1 MSQVAEVLID
11 VPEQQAT
18 APVEDGDASAGTAAA
33 DQQEGNA
40 DPGEP
45 SPDPEASAPAGEAGE
60 PEATASAEA
69 AGETGPTPEGGM
81 EEQDGGAVAASPEE
95 GSGEAGAA
103 GEPHASAEPGQADA
117 AEAAGEGQADAAPA
131 DAALAEGVA
140 AVDPDIWDHALKPE
154 LREKLAEA
162 VAPRY
167 VPPEVGEDYVPVAE
181 LPPLPL
187 PYSVDEA
194 TGKKTPL
201 AGIESIFLTGAES
214 YVHGRIGHAC
224 MEHGGAACMG
234 TMHTCA
240 QMLAW
245 DYITFAWICCR
256 GRRQVGS

>member
-18 APVEDGDASAGTAAA
+18 LEDGDAPAGTAAA
-33 DQQEGNA
+33 EQQEGNA